1 MAMQYS
7 LICWILCKSGD
18 IIQLQPFPYDC
29 IPKTPLTFRQGILHM
44 DGFYLGYHAAAAI
57 LEEIEP
63 CHFAAPKLERNI
75 LCMEHHLGYIQSD
88 AAQS

>member
-1 MAMQYS
+1 MSPRITKAISYEKSINSLACAWELRSYS
-7 LICWILCKSGD
+7 ASL
-18 IIQLQPFPYDC
+18 
-29 IPKTPLTFRQGILHM
+29 

-75 LCMEHHLGYIQSD
+75 FCMEHHLGYIQSD